1 MADQDTALITLYD
14 ALGTVIT
21 ARRRLRNVEQDARNA
36 HLLVQRAR
44 ERLAEA
50 ETRMAEVLRGFPWPV
65 PPYAWGAGAK
75 RPDRPDLEALADQLL
90 GAEGAGAGTAEVRP
104 PGD

>member
-1 MADQDTALITLYD
+1 MADQDTALLTLYD
-14 ALGTVIT
+14 TLGHVIA
-21 ARRRLRNVEQDARNA
+21 ARRQLRDAEAGARNA
-36 HLLVQRAR
+36 HRLVQRVS

-50 ETRMAEVLRGFPWPV
+50 ETQMAEVLRGFPWPV
-65 PPYAWGAGAK
+65 PPYAWGAGAA

>member
-1 MADQDTALITLYD
+1 MADQDAALGTLYD
-14 ALGTVIT
+14 RLGQVIG
-21 ARRRLRNVEQDARNA
+21 ARRRLRAAEADVKNA
-36 HLLVQRAR
+36 VALVQQAS
-44 ERLAEA
+44 ERLADA

-65 PPYAWGAGAK
+65 PPYAWGAGAA

-90 GAEGAGAGTAEVRP
+90 GADPAVAGTAEVRP